1 MSNPHPEP
9 HPENLKR
16 HTSESARIAGRKGA
30 EVANAKKAKK
40 KTFKEILEVYL
51 DLPVV
56 ADEEMLDGIDPETK
70 RKMREVGMTY
80 ADLINLSVIR
90 EAKKGN
96 MRAYEAVRDQLGQK
110 PIEKT
115 EVKIEGDIDLQQADI
130 DDLLKSVKKLKK

>member
-1 MSNPHPEP
+1 MANEQ
-9 HPENLKR
+9 NLIPFSQMDRETAQKIR
-16 HTSESARIAGRKGA
+16 SKGGKASA
-30 EVANAKKAKK
+30 AKHAKQ
-40 KTFKEILEVYL
+40 KTFKEILEAFL
-51 DLPVV
+51 ELPVT
-56 ADEEMLDGIDPETK
+56 ADDEVFEDLDWETQK
-70 RKMREVGMTY
+70 KMREVGLTY